1 MKFGPL
7 TKLDKTN
14 KKTQKTFDD
23 DVMTTNC
30 DAIVIFPIYYQF
42 GANRKQDSGGTVFK
56 IYISIKSYL

>member
-1 MKFGPL
+1 MKFRPL

-14 KKTQKTFDD
+14 KKTPKKFDD

-30 DAIVIFPIYYQF
+30 DAIVIFPVYYQF